1 MTLFQVPGV
10 DNGSIED
17 ITAGDRIL
25 VVGRRVGPIVAARMV
40 AALEP
45 GVELAWTGGQVGSV
59 DDGRISVNS
68 LSGDA
73 VVLSTDEDT
82 LVFKPGTGTVAPED
96 VQVGHVIAAAGVWT
110 EDGSLQTL
118 IILLPE
124 QLRRVVRVTG
134 EIEALDGSTL
144 TLSTEGGREVFLQTD
159 EATVF
164 HTLEDGKM
172 LQDLQVGQKVTA
184 AAQVRESALY
194 ATHVLL
200 WPENPTRL
208 QGRVTGVGDAILWLD
223 SRRGEVEVLVGGS
236 TILRVPG
243 VEQPSLQDVKVGDS
257 VTCLGAAEDDLTLR
271 ALMIAVGREP

>member
-1 MTLFQVPGV
+1 
-10 DNGSIED
+10 
-17 ITAGDRIL
+17 
-25 VVGRRVGPIVAARMV
+25 
-40 AALEP
+40 
-45 GVELAWTGGQVGSV
+45 
-59 DDGRISVNS
+59 
-68 LSGDA
+68 
-73 VVLSTDEDT
+73 
-82 LVFKPGTGTVAPED
+82 
-96 VQVGHVIAAAGVWT
+96 
-110 EDGSLQTL
+110 
-118 IILLPE
+118 
-124 QLRRVVRVTG
+124 
-134 EIEALDGSTL
+134 
-144 TLSTEGGREVFLQTD
+144 
-159 EATVF
+159 
-164 HTLEDGKM
+164 M

-271 ALMIAVGREP
+271 ALVITVGREP